1 MGFSGGGSNIT
12 KPHTHDSNIVQDG
25 GSLAA
30 NVTQFGLTA
39 GSILYS
45 DGSNIQELG
54 VGSSGDAL
62 KVNGAATAPE
72 WGSSAGA
79 WSVEGS
85 DTEAVLTTQLQVS
98 VSDQDF
104 YQVFYNIS
112 TDASATDPTHMGIRL
127 NGDSGA
133 NYRSVKVQAVNTV
146 SPTTEELNL
155 GNYWRLSANL
165 YNNADNSCI
174 GVITIYK
181 SQTGQLATGA
191 SYRDTSG
198 NLTDYAGNTHA
209 EYITYSQG
217 VNDTITGAITSI
229 ELMVENASIKG
240 SMQVNSMSWT

>member
-12 KPHTHDSNIVQDG
+12 KPHTHDSTIVQDG

-79 WSVEGS
+79 WNVEGY

-98 VSDQDF
+98 GLSDQDF

-112 TDASATDPTHMGIRL
+112 TDASATNPTHFGLQL
-127 NGDSGA
+127 NADSAA
-133 NYRSVKVQAVNTV
+133 NYNSVKVQAVNNA
-146 SPTTEELNL
+146 SPTTAETN
-155 GNYWRLSANL
+155 GGTYWKISANL
-165 YNNADNSCI
+165 HNLANITCM

-181 SQTGQLATGA
+181 SQTGQLAAGA
-191 SYRDTSG
+191 MYRDESG
-198 NLTDYAGNTHA
+198 NMGYSSALA

-217 VNDTITGAITSI
+217 VNPSITGAITSI